1 MVFTQEFWILNSGS
15 GPKWVSM
22 DHDWNLGKGKMND
35 GDRSTVDALHRLL
48 LAVLSL
54 FKTLLKDN
62 VQR

>member
-1 MVFTQEFWILNSGS
+1 
-15 GPKWVSM
+15 M